1 VAARRSSQGGLGLA
15 IDDHMAP
22 RSALLPTLA
31 TDRGAVVWHAK
42 AEARRAARALH
53 EAVTDADARTSE
65 EFCGQGYGNPIT
77 RTVDG
82 TQTVDSRNA
91 ESATA
96 SVGRAAPKALRWS
109 QMGAFDGIITLI
121 GRALG

>member
-1 VAARRSSQGGLGLA
+1 MAERRSSEGGLA
-15 IDDHMAP
+15 IEDHMAP
-22 RSALLPTLA
+22 RSALLPTFA
-31 TDRGAVVWHAK
+31 TVVWHAK